1 MSNFSKSTT
10 KNQFSRYAAGSSASK
25 ISENASTGFENSLRK
40 ENIPSGLTN
49 SHVANGIGFGMHR
62 DADFRT
68 TYTKGTRNNGSWM
81 SRKRIGIDDEEIKRD
96 AQRAKLERRKKYQ
109 KGDVERLKV
118 IKRQIQQKAYQNLKR
133 AKNKKEKESRKKQ
146 QANSSDEEESFVAST
161 TTEEDIIL
169 TSSSEE
175 ESLSNNMMGG
185 GDDEDHIDSPKPL
198 PVGRMTRNR
207 IAANAASRKLCDSTR
222 KTSVTAALAVD
233 HVREATKEDQK
244 TDRMLLDSSSDDD
257 CHSLLSKPTF
267 ILKSFNQRS
276 HLTCSQT
283 KERVAS
289 KGKETQA
296 NNQSMHR
303 RNKIIHS
310 SSEDDDEYQLNLRRA
325 MKESLSDSKTNFDN
339 NDWPTDIPKYERRAL
354 EIALKSSLKDTAE
367 TSNLLRPDATQWLLE
382 STSPTA
388 ISNFKRLKK
397 KRMSY
402 NENSDGHLS
411 LTDNGGIRQKK
422 MANKMSQQRS
432 SQAADE
438 AQFYCDDNSSDAATI
453 TTAHG
458 SDENG
463 NDGVSFQGDEGEDGT
478 NEKDEA
484 ATVLDTVNELSS
496 RVLYRMQSFCYQ
508 LQDHDNR
515 MPSTVQGMIVDGAL
529 AMSSFSSRTHIT
541 TKVEDG
547 EAAQDGKALVSREA
561 LSKCISPKMV
571 IHDYQLIGV
580 NWMALMNTLECYDK
594 RRGKMGRKR
603 EKSNVNGVLAD
614 EMGLVS
620 VVTILK
626 LRTRIVFTAYC
637 CSWVGICNYSSIAF
651 FVSYNI
657 TFDSL
662 SREKQYKQLLSWLG

>member
-1 MSNFSKSTT
+1 MSNLSKSTT
-10 KNQFSRYAAGSSASK
+10 KNQFSRYAAGSSASNR
-25 ISENASTGFENSLRK
+25 SENASIGFENARRK

-49 SHVANGIGFGMHR
+49 GTVANGIGVGMHS

-68 TYTKGTRNNGSWM
+68 TYTKGTQSSGSWM

-118 IKRQIQQKAYQNLKR
+118 LQRQIQQKAYQNLKQ
-133 AKNKKEKESRKKQ
+133 AKNKKKKESRKKQ
-146 QANSSDEEESFVAST
+146 QTISSDEEESFVAST

-175 ESLSNNMMGG
+175 ESLSNNRMDGG
-185 GDDEDHIDSPKPL
+185 EDEDHIDSPKPF
-198 PVGRMTRNR
+198 PVGRTTRKR
-207 IAANAASRKLCDSTR
+207 ITANAASRKVSGSTR

-233 HVREATKEDQK
+233 HSREATKEDQK

-257 CHSLLSKPTF
+257 CRSLLSKPTF
-267 ILKSFNQRS
+267 IQNSFNQHS
-276 HLTCSQT
+276 HFTGNET

-289 KGKETQA
+289 KGKQTQA
-296 NNQSMHR
+296 NNPSMR
-303 RNKIIHS
+303 KSNKIIHS
-310 SSEDDDEYQLNLRRA
+310 SSEDDDDYQQNLRRA
-325 MKESLSDSKTNFDN
+325 MKESLSDSKNNFD
-339 NDWPTDIPKYERRAL
+339 NDWPTNIPKHECRAI
-354 EIALKSSLKDTAE
+354 EIALRNSLKDAVG
-367 TSNLLRPDATQWLLE
+367 TSNLIRPDAAQWLLE

-397 KRMSY
+397 KRLSY
-402 NENSDGHLS
+402 NENSDGQLS
-411 LTDNGGIRQKK
+411 LTHHGGIRHKT
-422 MANKMSQQRS
+422 MANKVSQKRS
-432 SQAADE
+432 NQAVDE
-438 AQFYCDDNSSDAATI
+438 AHFDCDDNSSDAAII

-463 NDGVSFQGDEGEDGT
+463 NDGVSFQGDEGDDGT

-496 RVLYRMQSFCYQ
+496 RVLYRMQSFCNQ

-515 MPSTVQGMIVDGAL
+515 MPSSVQGMIVDGAL
-529 AMSSFSSRTHIT
+529 AMSTFSSRTPIT
-541 TKVEDG
+541 TAAEDNA
-547 EAAQDGKALVSREA
+547 AAQDGKALVSREA

-594 RRGKMGRKR
+594 RRGKMGRNR
-603 EKSNVNGVLAD
+603 AKSNVNGVLAD

-620 VVTILK
+620 VVTILD
-626 LRTRIVFTAYC
+626 LRTMIFFIVYS
-637 CSWVGICNYSSIAF
+637 CS
-651 FVSYNI
+651 
-657 TFDSL
+657 
-662 SREKQYKQLLSWLG
+662 